1 MLKSIIGVAKMAT
14 KIEQINNARKF
25 VEELV
30 RIIQE
35 YTSGIK
41 MSSEQMT
48 GLAYLESEGLISTED
63 ELDIRDTIN
72 DIQKDLK
79 GMDDRLVQKMK
90 ELTSK

>member
-1 MLKSIIGVAKMAT
+1 MIGVVRMAT
-14 KIEQINNARKF
+14 KIEQNNNARKF

-35 YTSGIK
+35 YTSGIIT
-41 MSSEQMT
+41 SGEQRT
-48 GLAYLESEGLISTED
+48 GLAYLESEGLISTQD

-79 GMDDRLVQKMK
+79 DMDDRLEQKMK
-90 ELTSK
+90 ELVSQ